1 MSKYIAGLFILMML
15 ASVLPARAEDRGSPA
30 EAKAMASRAAEYLQK
45 AGPDKAFPEFEKA
58 ASFHDRD
65 LYVMVYDDNGKC
77 VSHGANPA
85 LIGRDLIDLK
95 DTEGK
100 PLIQEFVAVKNSG
113 WVDYKWPNPVTKKIE
128 PKATYLV
135 RVGTYLVGVGAYKP

>member
-1 MSKYIAGLFILMML
+1 
-15 ASVLPARAEDRGSPA
+15 
-30 EAKAMASRAAEYLQK
+30 
-45 AGPDKAFPEFEKA
+45 
-58 ASFHDRD
+58 
-65 LYVMVYDDNGKC
+65 MVYDNNGKC

-100 PLIQEFVAVKNSG
+100 PLIREFVAIKNSG

-128 PKATYLV
+128 PKTTYLV